1 MDRACCA
8 ALNDP
13 LQLWL
18 EWVVH
23 ILAQISR
30 KDRSE
35 ATLSLARSSAVQQYA
50 LPADEVLEQQ
60 RVALGEHCA
69 QPADVVLEQQHVAL
83 AEQCAQP
90 ADVVLEQQHVA
101 LAEQCALPADV
112 ALEQQRV
119 ALAEQYALPALEAA
133 TSQQYL
139 DAARFALP
147 ADAGPLRCLDAAS
160 SVPQA
165 DAEHCW
171 GVKRCSLQEGGPC
184 CSPSPAAPG

>member
-50 LPADEVLEQQ
+50 LPAD
-60 RVALGEHCA
+60 
-69 QPADVVLEQQHVAL
+69 
-83 AEQCAQP
+83 
-90 ADVVLEQQHVA
+90 VVLEQQHVA

-119 ALAEQYALPALEAA
+119 ALAQQYAQPALEAA
-133 TSQQYL
+133 TSQQCL

>member
-83 AEQCAQP
+83 AEQCA
-90 ADVVLEQQHVA
+90 
-101 LAEQCALPADV
+101 LPADV

-119 ALAEQYALPALEAA
+119 ALAQQYAQPALEAA
-133 TSQQYL
+133 TSQQCL